1 MTGKRRS
8 TVECSGSHRNC
19 PQMAGATGY
28 VRAEPYQGDKRYV
41 RRGGF
46 SPTSPTA
53 ALAIRRLIEL
63 GFTTEQKRMS
73 KVERINYA
81 DGNLDDA
88 AISDVELFRMERIA
102 DGLFWI
108 TLYRAGE
115 KEIVFSLT
123 AVENNIVGKQEKD
136 TEWKEPNKKR

>member
-1 MTGKRRS
+1 
-8 TVECSGSHRNC
+8 
-19 PQMAGATGY
+19 
-28 VRAEPYQGDKRYV
+28 
-41 RRGGF
+41 
-46 SPTSPTA
+46 
-53 ALAIRRLIEL
+53 LAIRRLIEL

-102 DGLFWI
+102 DGMFWI

-123 AVENNIVGKQEKD
+123 AVEDKIVGKQEKD